1 MSCLCERNIMYT
13 APYHELK
20 YKCKNGWESW
30 VCPWAKL
37 SGLKGAAEIFD
48 KRKRI
53 SLCHSFHLTLRF
65 YVKIGTPKIANFTYQ
80 VSLPQGLTCSQ
91 CVVQWTYTTG
101 NTWGKCDNGTEAIGC
116 GPQVSKA
123 PKIRSRKFDAE
134 KNLMVSEI
142 ISLKNQLLHFYQGK
156 VHWNE

>member
-1 MSCLCERNIMYT
+1 MGEGGSSLFATPHKRTSLKLSCMCERNIMYT

-123 PKIRSRKFDAE
+123 PKITTLYDSRVPKGV
-134 KNLMVSEI
+134 L
-142 ISLKNQLLHFYQGK
+142 QYT
-156 VHWNE
+156 